1 MAGSFPRSYFAARY
15 FPPGHFGGR
24 VALVVLQPLG
34 VASTTALGASTLS
47 PLAWVLPLDG
57 LPSTSTNGEA
67 TLVPGGVL
75 CLPDSL
81 LSADALGDTV
91 LWAGT
96 WTVYPDG
103 IANAPALGQPVLAMR
118 YGELQA
124 TFFFFF

>member
-1 MAGSFPRSYFAARY
+1 MAGAFPRSYFAARY

-24 VALVVLQPLG
+24 VALVVLQPHG
-34 VASTTALGASTLS
+34 VPGTTVLGASTLR
-47 PLAWVLPLDG
+47 PLVWVLPLDG
-57 LPSTSTNGEA
+57 LASTITPGEA
-67 TLVPGGVL
+67 TLVPGGVV

-81 LSADALGDTV
+81 VPAPELGDTV

-103 IANAPALGQPVLAMR
+103 IANAPALGQPVLAIR